1 MGQDV
6 VRQDIVRVS
15 VYISTYELLEA
26 LALAL
31 TFIEVLFLK
40 VLQLKVDETSQE
52 TSISVSADSFNTIV
66 LSLYH
71 FLLIKSRVKYE

>member
-1 MGQDV
+1 M
-6 VRQDIVRVS
+6 RQDIVRVS

-40 VLQLKVDETSQE
+40 VDETSQE
-52 TSISVSADSFNTIV
+52 TSMSVSADSFITIV

>member
-1 MGQDV
+1 MG
-6 VRQDIVRVS
+6 QDIVRVS

-40 VLQLKVDETSQE
+40 VLQLKVDETLQE
-52 TSISVSADSFNTIV
+52 TSISVSADSFITIV

>member
-1 MGQDV
+1 M
-6 VRQDIVRVS
+6 RQDIVRVS

-40 VLQLKVDETSQE
+40 VLQLKVDKTSQE

>member
-1 MGQDV
+1 

-40 VLQLKVDETSQE
+40 VLQLKVDKTSQE

>member
-40 VLQLKVDETSQE
+40 VLQLKVDKTSQE

>member
-1 MGQDV
+1 M
-6 VRQDIVRVS
+6 RQDIVRVS

-40 VLQLKVDETSQE
+40 VLQLKVDKTSQE
-52 TSISVSADSFNTIV
+52 TSISVSADSFNTIM